1 VFYRVYSDND
11 IKMIRNPEFLEDPFL
26 GSVLLVRI
34 PPPHSVA
41 AIKRYLCAR
50 EYIQVDS
57 ARVVLFRHMG
67 CLDPLEDS
75 ELVDLVG
82 VGHTPEEP
90 IALVIKAVS
99 DMGLC
104 MLIFYLYFAN

>member
-1 VFYRVYSDND
+1 
-11 IKMIRNPEFLEDPFL
+11 MIRNPEFLEDPFL
-26 GSVLLVRI
+26 GSVLSVRI

-57 ARVVLFRHMG
+57 ARVVLFRHIG

-75 ELVDLVG
+75 ALVGITDPVG

-99 DMGLC
+99 DKGPCILT
-104 MLIFYLYFAN
+104 FYQYCAN

>member
-1 VFYRVYSDND
+1 
-11 IKMIRNPEFLEDPFL
+11 MIRNPEFLEDTFL
-26 GSVLLVRI
+26 GSVLFLRI

-57 ARVVLFRHMG
+57 ARVVLFRHLG

-75 ELVDLVG
+75 ELVG

-104 MLIFYLYFAN
+104 MLTFYLYFAN